1 MLALIDADCLPLYAE
16 EENEETEE
24 KEAVDIIERFL
35 RSTEKEEMLK
45 MLFLESICSICRIS
59 KKNGL
64 CESLAIFC
72 RERNLAE
79 EVKELLENEPMDQL
93 RTAVRYQAMLA
104 IAALSEMKAIS
115 EEEIIRLSHACFK
128 AIFCLPPKEDL
139 NICLYNQTMRA
150 MEKMLQSLLVSHHT
164 SNRDKL
170 QNILEV
176 LLLYTSSQTKTV
188 RERAMEQIS
197 KLYCFCQE
205 PFGKLLQPS
214 QRTDIVLM
222 ALEKTTEDCA
232 VEDSEWSEILL
243 DMVLSQPSD
252 WLMDAP
258 VIVRFIHRHLKSNST
273 SIQETLFSVLEVLA
287 YEFPRDVLM
296 SVLIHLPQNDSTM
309 DMWKNIIYCTQ
320 SSESI
325 LEELC
330 TVLVEEEIC
339 GIPIE
344 ELDLLRLTVPQI
356 LESIHRNLRRR
367 LASLQQ
373 TLFSLLD
380 MLTSLFPRDVLMSV
394 LIHLPQS
401 DSTTLDMWKR
411 MLAPTATSEKLL
423 EALCSVLQ
431 DQLLCM
437 IFNITAVDFSLLRLT
452 VMCPTEEIRQEL
464 CNPDLFQMFLKIK
477 SLPLLWLVLRG
488 LVLLSERPE
497 TAREIRALL
506 PDVMETLQFGN
517 AHITLNALT
526 IFRNVMNHLG
536 KMEARP
542 IALELAGK
550 LLYLFNHVSG
560 EVRES
565 SILLFKDVIEAVVW
579 WQKGKMKKKVRRG
592 LLPLLFRNSDET
604 SSVAQAAREALV
616 ACARFLKWQKL
627 EHQAERR
634 NVVGITECLLEQ
646 KRQMVA
652 KNLRQS
658 LLYLKDPQATIRQ
671 EALLFIGLAWSYW
684 NPSEGKRKKIYSVLH
699 SLEHDSRPL
708 VRCQATQ
715 SENPDSEMFTAAEK
729 IRMGQAC
736 RTVLLALQFPLSS

>member
-1 MLALIDADCLPLYAE
+1 MEERPPSRPRVAWGESGAPQESRPPLEPYEVTEVQSLHSDADCLPLYAE
-16 EENEETEE
+16 EENEDTEE

-356 LESIHRNLRRR
+356 LESIHRNLKQ
-367 LASLQQ
+367 SL
-373 TLFSLLD
+373 
-380 MLTSLFPRDVLMSV
+380 
-394 LIHLPQS
+394 H
-401 DSTTLDMWKR
+401 
-411 MLAPTATSEKLL
+411 
-423 EALCSVLQ
+423 
-431 DQLLCM
+431 
-437 IFNITAVDFSLLRLT
+437 
-452 VMCPTEEIRQEL
+452 
-464 CNPDLFQMFLKIK
+464 
-477 SLPLLWLVLRG
+477 
-488 LVLLSERPE
+488 
-497 TAREIRALL
+497 
-506 PDVMETLQFGN
+506 
-517 AHITLNALT
+517 
-526 IFRNVMNHLG
+526 
-536 KMEARP
+536 
-542 IALELAGK
+542 
-550 LLYLFNHVSG
+550 HVS
-560 EVRES
+560 RLS
-565 SILLFKDVIEAVVW
+565 CYCW
-579 WQKGKMKKKVRRG
+579 
-592 LLPLLFRNSDET
+592 
-604 SSVAQAAREALV
+604 
-616 ACARFLKWQKL
+616 
-627 EHQAERR
+627 
-634 NVVGITECLLEQ
+634 
-646 KRQMVA
+646 
-652 KNLRQS
+652 
-658 LLYLKDPQATIRQ
+658 IR
-671 EALLFIGLAWSYW
+671 WSAGF
-684 NPSEGKRKKIYSVLH
+684 P
-699 SLEHDSRPL
+699 
-708 VRCQATQ
+708 
-715 SENPDSEMFTAAEK
+715 EM
-729 IRMGQAC
+729 C
-736 RTVLLALQFPLSS
+736 